1 MNLDFQVRMHVAAH
15 MRQWPQANR
24 AEVARRIRAALV
36 SGNAWLWHEPQQ
48 MDLFG
53 VKQ

>member
-1 MNLDFQVRMHVAAH
+1 MNLPYQLAMHTAAH
-15 MRQWPQANR
+15 MRQWPRANR

-48 MDLFG
+48 LPLFTE
-53 VKQ
+53 QP